1 MILYFPGGKTSIRDQ
16 RVPRP
21 GARIALWP
29 WKNSRSA
36 PPRENAI
43 FAISPNASQE
53 DPCRRGAP
61 FCRGREVPKSSI
73 CFYSCSRLRSFRNRL
88 FAKVEKGSV
97 LLCNSEAAHK
107 ILNGAT
113 PKWGS
118 RLPCDTGTP
127 APSRGWWPRPRL
139 PRAPRRA
146 AGPDPGYLAPPDA
159 PPAPTP
165 ATLRPPTCRR
175 PRPRLQ

>member
-53 DPCRRGAP
+53 GRCRRGAP
-61 FCRGREVPKSSI
+61 SCRGRESPKSSI

-97 LLCNSEAAHK
+97 LLCISEAAHG
-107 ILNGAT
+107 ILNVSPRSGYLGYLVT
-113 PKWGS
+113 
-118 RLPCDTGTP
+118 
-127 APSRGWWPRPRL
+127 RGLRPRAVAGGPRPRL

-159 PPAPTP
+159 PPAPT
-165 ATLRPPTCRR
+165 LG
-175 PRPRLQ
+175 

>member
-1 MILYFPGGKTSIRDQ
+1 MILHFPGGKTSIRDTW
-16 RVPRP
+16 VPRP

-53 DPCRRGAP
+53 DRCRRETP
-61 FCRGREVPKSSI
+61 SCRGREVPKSSI

-107 ILNGAT
+107 ILIESPRSGNLGYLVTRGLRPRAVAGG
-113 PKWGS
+113 P
-118 RLPCDTGTP
+118 PTP
-127 APSRGWWPRPRL
+127 ATSRPPTRRRPRPRL

-146 AGPDPGYLAPPDA
+146 AGPDPG
-159 PPAPTP
+159 
-165 ATLRPPTCRR
+165 
-175 PRPRLQ
+175 

>member
-1 MILYFPGGKTSIRDQ
+1 MILYFPGGKTSIRDTW
-16 RVPRP
+16 VPRP
-21 GARIALWP
+21 GARMALWP

-53 DPCRRGAP
+53 GRCRCGAP
-61 FCRGREVPKSSI
+61 SCRGREVPKSSI

-107 ILNGAT
+107 ILNRAT

-127 APSRGWWPRPRL
+127 APSRGWWP
-139 PRAPRRA
+139 
-146 AGPDPGYLAPPDA
+146 PDPGYLAPPDA
-159 PPAPTP
+159 PPAPT
-165 ATLRPPTCRR
+165 LG
-175 PRPRLQ
+175 

>member
-1 MILYFPGGKTSIRDQ
+1 MILYFPGGKTSIRDTW
-16 RVPRP
+16 VPRP
-21 GARIALWP
+21 GARMALSP
-29 WKNSRSA
+29 WQNSRSA

-53 DPCRRGAP
+53 DRCRCEMRS
-61 FCRGREVPKSSI
+61 CRGREVPKSSI

-107 ILNGAT
+107 ILNPT
-113 PKWGS
+113 PPEWES

-127 APSRGWWPRPRL
+127 APSRGWWP
-139 PRAPRRA
+139 
-146 AGPDPGYLAPPDA
+146 PDPGYLAPPDA

-165 ATLRPPTCRR
+165 ASS
-175 PRPRLQ
+175 